1 MKKVMTIILAIALVA
16 VCAVSFAACGNK
28 YDYKI
33 GTQGGTTGE
42 LYVKGDAAMG
52 FDGYSNIE
60 CKTYTNGGLAVQDML
75 NGQVDFVII
84 DEAPAKMLVQKIEG
98 IKVID
103 IKLTEE
109 EYAFGVDKNQPELL
123 ASANAVLAKFMQ
135 DGTFN
140 SILNKYFEGG
150 EITGIE
156 SAAYDAN
163 KDQLVVATNAAF
175 APFEY
180 KIGDKFAGVD
190 MEIAKAIADELGVE
204 LVISDMDFDSVVTSV
219 GKNGVDIAMAG
230 LTVNDERKKSVNF
243 SNTYYNAS
251 QMVVVKAND
260 TTFDACTTVDDVVAI
275 LKKAA

>member
-1 MKKVMTIILAIALVA
+1 MKKVITIILAIALVA
-16 VCAVSFAACGNK
+16 VCAVSLFACGNK

-42 LYVKGDAAMG
+42 LYVKGDSAMG
-52 FDGYSNIE
+52 FDGYSNID

-98 IKVID
+98 IKVIN
-103 IKLTEE
+103 IKLTDE

-135 DGTFN
+135 DGTFDA
-140 SILNKYFEGG
+140 ILNKYFEGG

-156 SAAYDAN
+156 SATYDAS